1 MKKLTKTF
9 VASSIILGT
18 ALGVSVS
25 ADNVSSH
32 KAHVLHLNIGINIM
46 VIPLLVAILY

>member
-9 VASSIILGT
+9 VAGSIVLGT

-25 ADNVSSH
+25 TDNVSS
-32 KAHVLHLNIGINIM
+32 
-46 VIPLLVAILY
+46 